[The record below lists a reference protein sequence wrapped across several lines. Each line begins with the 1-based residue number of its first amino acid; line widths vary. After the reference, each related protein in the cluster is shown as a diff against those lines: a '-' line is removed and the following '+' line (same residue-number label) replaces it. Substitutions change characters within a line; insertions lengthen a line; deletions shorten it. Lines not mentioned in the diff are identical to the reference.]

1 MVPDKILNGY
11 VGDGYITEAEK
22 IFGYTLMT
30 RPDNATGFLSLS
42 HKMSGFAN
50 TQKNAALPQTGTN
63 RHFSL
68 IMLAMRSLT
77 LIGAFVAAWFS
88 RKK

>member
-1 MVPDKILNGY
+1 MPNINQSN
-11 VGDGYITEAEK
+11 TPTK
-22 IFGYTLMT
+22 IFKQNSEKRKEEKFFKQITNNNLPQ
-30 RPDNATGFLSLS
+30 RQSS
-42 HKMSGFAN
+42 SSFAN
-50 TQKNAALPQTGTN
+50 TQKNATLPQTGTN